1 MVKYKNNI
9 NMKIEKDWKMKNEEY
24 LIEIQK
30 FLDKVD
36 NIEDETLRKEII
48 IQMLRCDEE
57 LTKIAEEKFQEY
69 YEQGKK
75 C

>member
-1 MVKYKNNI
+1 MKYRNNI
-9 NMKIEKDWKMKNEEY
+9 FMEIKKNWKKESKSY
-24 LIEIQK
+24 LTEMQK
-30 FLDKVD
+30 FLDKVE
-36 NIEDETLRKEII
+36 NIENEELKKEII
-48 IQMLRCDEE
+48 IQMLKCDEE